1 MLFIYRTL
9 QIILSPLVLAFVIF
23 RLFAGKE
30 DKYRIKERFGFA
42 TLKRDFSKKLIW
54 VHCASVGESLSVLPM
69 IKDILDGNNDTQVLV
84 TTGTVTSASLMTK
97 KLPKGAFHQYV
108 PIDYHSFVKRF
119 INYWKPDLSIFTES
133 ELWINLINVA
143 PNKILINAR
152 MSDRSFK
159 RYRKYHKFAE
169 FLLNKFDCI
178 FTQSDQDFDRFS
190 ELTDAKVLNAG
201 NIKYDG
207 PALAFK
213 NNDSK
218 ILKEVL
224 IDKKILVAASTHD
237 GEEKVILNMY
247 KNLKKE
253 VNDLFLIL
261 VPRHP
266 NRGGDVARL
275 IKKSKLQFRQR
286 SDNKNL
292 ESLSKLDVYL
302 ADTLGEMGL
311 WYNLADVVVMGGSI
325 NPQIGGHNPLE
336 PLKSGK
342 PTITGP
348 NMHSFNDMS
357 KILVEKDVLNVCKN
371 NAEIEKSIVKSLNVK
386 SQTEFLKKSKE
397 AMESLTGAT
406 KIILD
411 YIKTKI

>member
-261 VPRHP
+261 VMS
-266 NRGGDVARL
+266 NSLV
-275 IKKSKLQFRQR
+275 FF
-286 SDNKNL
+286 
-292 ESLSKLDVYL
+292 ES
-302 ADTLGEMGL
+302 
-311 WYNLADVVVMGGSI
+311 
-325 NPQIGGHNPLE
+325 
-336 PLKSGK
+336 
-342 PTITGP
+342 
-348 NMHSFNDMS
+348 
-357 KILVEKDVLNVCKN
+357 
-371 NAEIEKSIVKSLNVK
+371 
-386 SQTEFLKKSKE
+386 
-397 AMESLTGAT
+397 
-406 KIILD
+406 
-411 YIKTKI
+411 